1 MSSTVIILIAV
12 IVAAAVIA
20 VVAYIIYRAVNP
32 RLKDDGKPSDEEIA
46 EEELNR
52 VLSPVEDEETILA
65 MSEYDKKLQEEEN
78 GVSSEEQKESKEEQ

>member
-20 VVAYIIYRAVNP
+20 IVAYIIYRAVNP
-32 RLKDDGKPSDEEIA
+32 KLKDDKPTEEEIA

-52 VLSPVEDEETILA
+52 MLSPVEDEKTIEE
-65 MSEYDKKLQEEEN
+65 MREYDKKLQEEEN
-78 GVSSEEQKESKEEQ
+78 GERENREE